1 MFKTKYQLTMI
12 TISREKILEL
22 MTSTLFEKWAS
33 NFETFTSTFY
43 VK

>member
-12 TISREKILEL
+12 TISRGKMLEL
-22 MTSTLFEKWAS
+22 MISTLFEKWTS
-33 NFETFTSTFY
+33 NFETFNSTFY